1 LAEDNER
8 ESTSAA
14 GISRGQ
20 NVVYAMPYDWA
31 SIAHFLAPA
40 LARVEPSPLEIHAIQ
55 LLVVTPDVDVTTT
68 VARTAVRLASDRG
81 VAVLAATSAGR
92 ARRLLKERP
101 VPVLVGAPDILVD
114 LLRGAAVKLERV
126 RAVAVAWIDDVV
138 AAGGAPHLE
147 TLMADLPKDAARIVV
162 AGELTPAVEE
172 LIERY
177 ARRARRDVP
186 PTAVN
191 EPTAIE
197 YVAVSATSRLDV
209 LRRVLDML
217 DPRSALVFVRS
228 DESEVPV
235 RELLR
240 ALGYGHPEATI
251 QSGRLASADTE
262 VVILFDTP
270 ASSDELRDAMGAQ
283 KRRIVAL
290 VQPRQLPALRSLASG
305 GTVSPLVLPEAY
317 LRARGRDETMRAEL
331 RDVLTTQNIGR
342 ELFAVE
348 PLLEDYDGSEI
359 AAACLRLL
367 EHERAARATARP
379 AEAARPSTMVRLF
392 VNVGGRD
399 NVRAG
404 DLVGAITSE
413 AGVTSADVGKID
425 VRESHSLVEVSA
437 AAADKIVDK
446 LTGAMIRGR
455 RAVARV
461 DVERPPRPRDGRD
474 DRSARPPRDRRPNAD
489 ASKRGGRRERDGF
502 SNERTSARG
511 AGRRRDRE

>member
-1 LAEDNER
+1 MAEDNER

-92 ARRLLKERP
+92 ARRLLK
-101 VPVLVGAPDILVD
+101 GAPDILVD

-283 KRRIVAL
+283 KRCIVAL

-305 GTVSPLVLPEAY
+305 GTI
-317 LRARGRDETMRAEL
+317 RAFGRSLSSRVCRDETMRAEL